1 MIKNKMC
8 IEPISYFCSYTLSR
22 IPKKC
27 PYQELTE
34 YYANIDFLLQLQSG
48 FMPENLCYIVI
59 LSNERHL

>member
-1 MIKNKMC
+1 MC
-8 IEPISYFCSYTLSR
+8 TEPILYLCSFTLSG

-27 PYQELTE
+27 AYQELIE

>member
-1 MIKNKMC
+1 MC
-8 IEPISYFCSYTLSR
+8 IEPISYLCFFSLSR

-27 PYQELTE
+27 DYQELME

-48 FMPENLCYIVI
+48 FMPENLFYIVI